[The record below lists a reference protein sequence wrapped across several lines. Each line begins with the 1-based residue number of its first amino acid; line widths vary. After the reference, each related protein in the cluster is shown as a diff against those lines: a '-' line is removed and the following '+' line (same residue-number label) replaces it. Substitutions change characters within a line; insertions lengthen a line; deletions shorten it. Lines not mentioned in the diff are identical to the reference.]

1 MLSIIDRDDFR
12 FEVCVVDMQ
21 KCHHCVVG
29 KALRMHFGVCEGLVE
44 LIPTESDSSLL
55 STIDIDLLHN
65 QKGYQL
71 INITVILIMY

>member
-1 MLSIIDRDDFR
+1 
-12 FEVCVVDMQ
+12 MQ

-29 KALRMHFGVCEGLVE
+29 KALCMYFVVCEGLVE

-55 STIDIDLLHN
+55 STIDVDLLYN

-71 INITVILIMY
+71 INITVLY